1 MRKRWLSRAKS
12 TCSVVAAGALVLGA
26 VSAQSAAAEEIE
38 SAPVHS
44 SVALKSQGS
53 GYDKDQ
59 VLTVDGQPYWY
70 NGLQLRA
77 DKLLTQIGYRPQV
90 PIEEH
95 DPSDPNKRS
104 LEQVFKQVAEDGYN
118 TVNVQILWS
127 DLQKDKVTT
136 AAQTQ
141 SATLSPDGET
151 ADTGTFQTRWVAGD
165 EAAQDLGYLRFD
177 IPDDVENVDGSKVR
191 LYVNSFDDRQTEF
204 GSTKG
209 MYYSH
214 YLNLYGV
221 PSDQPIEDLTWDT
234 AGLGN
239 VNYDGTDLKRA
250 DGSVVAPTS
259 VLPNWD
265 PVKRTYFY
273 DLDVTDFVADA
284 KADGQ
289 DSVSFLVASSTP
301 ADRSDKAA
309 VAAETVSF
317 EPAQSTLDDSS
328 TNNNWLKQPLRP
340 RLFFSDAS
348 MESIDWGYYDTLVRY
363 AEKYGLKFEVIWFGS
378 DSTGLASDF
387 RVPFYVFHNYQMTTV
402 DRDPKNVL
410 YNGSIGTPLFQKK
423 VGDPNQMYVF
433 LGDRGDQA
441 LMQKEGDMLQ
451 AIADHTAT
459 LTNAA
464 GENISSTLIGVQT
477 QNEPYNGSLNGTP
490 IKEVSTTDGLG
501 TDRFSRSPL
510 TIAQRDLWRTQGD
523 AAHGGYKVT
532 SDTEFRKYQVWYYND
547 YLSKRIKQSALPV
560 WTRVNHQQGAPT
572 YLVDINEM
580 MRTKAGVG
588 TYLDFVGID
597 TYGVGVGDMYKI
609 GNGGHWFNVDKG
621 DNLPAVMEDGMNNT
635 ILAEKKFATVAGG
648 ALHNGYNACSFDG
661 DALYD
666 AFNPTDAC
674 GRTDRPAD
682 AKRDNGTPG
691 AMTFAQKIARAT
703 GVNTLYNKVGYDLA
717 TRNSDAVGG
726 STLLFFNP
734 TGSTAAGQSVQKTV
748 RSVPVSYNV
757 VNDPTGFNTRSRG
770 FAIERSATEIALGST
785 ETTTF
790 RLEGLAGQIASV
802 ELGTYDAD
810 ASDTDVTNGNGVT
823 DNTWTKLGNAQTSV
837 SGADVIVTVP
847 AFGVARVV
855 TSSPI
860 PPTTDRKIET
870 ESITDY
876 QLGSGMVRETW
887 NDGASGGSWVKLGA
901 AGMTQLPVGAKVT
914 FRVNVPDAQTDT
926 VVVTRYRSGT
936 DRATAQLSVNG
947 ERYSA
952 PINMRGAA
960 GFAETSPT
968 QRVALN
974 AGVNELTYEVTSA
987 GILGFDYFRFVY
999 SPQFPSAPPVSLV
1012 DEQFGTAAAAPA
1024 FGFDKDAVIAD
1035 GVLKLTNGL
1044 GNEKTAIKHFA
1055 PQIVRQ
1061 SVVDVTF
1068 DWVYNGTQDSKGGVE
1083 FRDGDGRLVFA
1094 LQGSTKQYGSNELR
1108 HATTG
1113 PDSNSTTAAFDLEPA
1128 WSSVPLTPGKTYTL
1142 RFQAN
1147 FPGHTVSYR
1156 IMDGSTVL
1164 VQQLNRTT
1172 AATGLERMVATSAYR
1187 VTTNAQTVDN
1197 LVIKGSGDAAAA
1209 EQVTVAGATDLLVGD
1224 SQTLTATV
1232 APADADQAVAWSTSD
1247 PAVATVTA
1255 DGVVTGAGAG
1265 QAVITA
1271 TSVAT
1276 GTVAGTATVTVARPA
1291 AAQVLVSEAGELTV
1305 GKTVTLTATVTPA
1318 TADQAVTWTSS
1329 DDTVASVAAEGTVT
1343 AVAPGEAVITATST
1357 ATPAVSGTSTV
1368 TVMAPTPETVEI
1380 TGDDT
1385 LVVGGSVPLSA
1396 TITPSAADQQV
1407 TWSSSDPA
1415 VATVSAEGVVTGV
1428 APGEAV
1434 ITATSVAATGVSSTT
1449 TVTVSAPPA
1458 QHVDIA
1464 GGGSVVIGSTL
1475 LLTATVSPSTA
1486 IQSVTWS
1493 TSDLA
1498 VATVSADGVVT
1509 GVAAGEAV
1517 ITATST
1523 ATASVVGTATV
1534 TVTAPPATQVVVDG
1548 PGSVVIGNSVALS
1561 ATITPSTAAQSVT
1574 WSSSNTAVATVSSA
1588 GIVTGVSAGQVV
1600 ITATSVATPGVT
1612 GTVTIEVTVPP
1623 APAWSATTV
1632 YNTGERVSYQG
1643 ATYVAQWWT
1652 TNDKPGATATGAWA
1666 KVGAP
1671 TACGTVQVPAWT
1683 NSWIYTGG
1691 ETVVHNGQQ
1700 WKAKWWTRNQA
1711 PGDPNGPWQQL
1722 SVCPAP

>member
-1 MRKRWLSRAKS
+1 MKRRRLTRAKAA
-12 TCSVVAAGALVLGA
+12 CGIVAAGAIVLGT
-26 VSAQSAAAEEIE
+26 VSAQAAAAEEAAT
-38 SAPVHS
+38 APVHS
-44 SVALKSQGS
+44 AVALKSQGS

-59 VLTVDGQPYWY
+59 VLTVDGHPYWY

-77 DKLLTQIGYRPQV
+77 DKLLTQIGYRPEV

-95 DPSDPNKRS
+95 DPSDPSKRS

-127 DLQKDKVTT
+127 DLQKDKVTS

-151 ADTGTFQTRWVAGD
+151 ADVSSFQTRWVAGD

-214 YLNLYGV
+214 YLKLYGV
-221 PSDQPIEDLTWDT
+221 PSDQPVEELTWDT
-234 AGLGN
+234 AGLG
-239 VNYDGTDLKRA
+239 VVSYDGTDLKRA
-250 DGSVVAPTS
+250 DGSVVTPTS

-273 DLDVTDFVADA
+273 DVDVTDFVADA
-284 KADGQ
+284 KADGE

-433 LGDRGDQA
+433 LGDRGDPA

-490 IKEVSTTDGLG
+490 IEEVSTTDGLG

-734 TGSTAAGQSVQKTV
+734 TGGTAAGQSVQKTV

-790 RLEGLAGQIASV
+790 RLEGLAGQVASV

-810 ASDTDVTNGNGVT
+810 ASDADITNSNGVT
-823 DNTWTKLGNAQTSV
+823 DNTWTKLDNAQTSV
-837 SGADVIVTVP
+837 SGADVVVTVP
-847 AFGVARVV
+847 AFAVARVV

-876 QLGSGMVRETW
+876 QLSSGMVRETW
-887 NDGASGGSWVKLGA
+887 NDGASGGAWVKLGA

-947 ERYSA
+947 VSYSA

-960 GFAETSPT
+960 GFGETSPT
-968 QRVALN
+968 QRVALK
-974 AGVNELTYEVTSA
+974 AGINELTYEVTSA

-999 SPQFPSAPPVSLV
+999 SPQFPSAPPADLM

-1044 GNEKTAIKHFA
+1044 GNEKTAIKHFS

-1068 DWVYNGTQDSKGGVE
+1068 EWTYNGTQDAKGGIE
-1083 FRDGDGRLVFA
+1083 FRDRDGRLAFA
-1094 LQGSTKQYGSNELR
+1094 IQGSTKTNGDNQLR

-1113 PDSNSTTAAFDLEPA
+1113 PDSDSTTAAFALEPA
-1128 WSSVPLTPGKTYTL
+1128 WSSVPLTAGKTYTV
-1142 RFQAN
+1142 RFQAD
-1147 FPGHTVSYR
+1147 FPGHKVSYR
-1156 IMDGSTVL
+1156 ISDGSTVL
-1164 VQQLNRTT
+1164 VQQLNRSTT
-1172 AATGLERMVATSAYR
+1172 ATGLERMVATRAYK
-1187 VTTNAQTVDN
+1187 VTTNAQTVDK
-1197 LVIKGSGDAAAA
+1197 LVIKGSGDPAAA
-1209 EQVTVAGATDLLVGD
+1209 EQVAVAGTTDIIVGT
-1224 SQTLTATV
+1224 SQTLTAAVT
-1232 APADADQAVAWSTSD
+1232 PSDADQSVVWSSSDQAVAT
-1247 PAVATVTA
+1247 VAA

-1276 GTVAGTATVTVARPA
+1276 GTVAGTATVTVTRPA
-1291 AAQVLVSEAGELTV
+1291 AAQVLVSEGGEVIV
-1305 GKTVTLTATVTPA
+1305 GKTVTLTASVTPT

-1329 DDTVASVAAEGTVT
+1329 DEAVASVAADGTVT

-1368 TVMAPTPETVEI
+1368 TVIAPAPAAVQI
-1380 TGDDT
+1380 TGDDGV
-1385 LVVGGSVPLSA
+1385 VVGNSVPLA
-1396 TITPSAADQQV
+1396 AAITPSAADQSV
-1407 TWSSSDPA
+1407 TWSSSDAAIATVSAEGIVTGVAPGQAVIKATSVAAPSLSVTTTVTVSAPPAQQVVVSGGGTVVIGSSLPLTAAVTPSTANQSVTWSSSDAA

-1428 APGEAV
+1428 TAGQAV
-1434 ITATSVAATGVSSTT
+1434 ITATSVATS
-1449 TVTVSAPPA
+1449 
-1458 QHVDIA
+1458 
-1464 GGGSVVIGSTL
+1464 
-1475 LLTATVSPSTA
+1475 
-1486 IQSVTWS
+1486 SVT
-1493 TSDLA
+1493 
-1498 VATVSADGVVT
+1498 
-1509 GVAAGEAV
+1509 
-1517 ITATST
+1517 
-1523 ATASVVGTATV
+1523 GTATV
-1534 TVTAPPATQVVVDG
+1534 TVTAPPATKVVVAG
-1548 PGSVVIGNSVALS
+1548 GGSVVIGNSLPLT
-1561 ATITPSTAAQSVT
+1561 ATITPSTADQSVT
-1574 WSSSNTAVATVSSA
+1574 WASSNTAVATVSA
-1588 GIVTGVSAGQVV
+1588 GGVVTGVSAGEAV
-1600 ITATSVATPGVT
+1600 ITATSVVTPGVK

-1652 TNDKPGATATGAWA
+1652 KNDKPGASATGPWA

-1691 ETVVHNGQQ
+1691 ETVVHNGRQ